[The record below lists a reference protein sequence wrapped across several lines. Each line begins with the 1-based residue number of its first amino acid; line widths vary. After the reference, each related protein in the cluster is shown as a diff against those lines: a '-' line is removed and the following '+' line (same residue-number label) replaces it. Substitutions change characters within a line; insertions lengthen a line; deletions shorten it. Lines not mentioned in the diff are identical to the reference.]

1 MLSYESFCSL
11 LQKEAEKYFSNM
23 ECTVSR
29 MHYQKVNQNCD
40 VLVVRKNYTGVAVDL
55 QMVYQQYLKE
65 ESFNNIIEPLM
76 TALMDK
82 IKQHQPCLV
91 PDREYIMKHIIMQ
104 MISQKGN
111 EELLSKCPHI
121 PWLDLAYIFETVE
134 VKDDEVIKST
144 ILTNELMQSYEIT
157 MKDLCATATDNI
169 IEMFGTYYFKR
180 LDEVLEEM
188 MGIKMP
194 ESHPLYLLTNEAKMY
209 GAYLLGQMHV
219 MRQVRE
225 SLNEDFY
232 IIPSSIHELL
242 VLPKSYAETQDLF
255 MMVKQVNNSIVESNE
270 ILSYS
275 IYEYDSKEDTVRIVM
290 SED

>member
-29 MHYQKVNQNCD
+29 MNYQKINQDCD
-40 VLVVRKNYTGVAVDL
+40 ALVVRKNYIGIAIDL
-55 QMVYQQYLKE
+55 KTVYQQYLKQ
-65 ESFNNIIEPLM
+65 ESITAIVEPLM
-76 TALMDK
+76 EAMMDK

-104 MISQKGN
+104 MISRKGN

-144 ILTNELMQSYEIT
+144 ILTNELMQSYDLT
-157 MKDLCATATDNI
+157 LKDLCMAATDNI
-169 IEMFGTYYFKR
+169 IEMFGAYYFKR

-188 MGIKMP
+188 MGVKMS

-255 MMVKQVNNSIVESNE
+255 MMVKQVNNSIVESND